1 MNDSRA
7 SKPVLAVSLL
17 LILCIGLAAAIRM
30 AGSAP
35 TYDGRGTDVAAL
47 QQDAHAYDD
56 SNADGVAAVMV
67 DENNEKTAADNVV
80 YSVVFNY
87 RGYDTLGE
95 SFILIGAIAGT
106 TAILRKKGN
115 RASAAI
121 VGTRGDAGQ
130 EPLKVVSY
138 RTDQK
143 GRTKYRRKPVIVKC
157 AADFLLPFATVYGWY
172 IILHGAMSP
181 GGGFQGG
188 VLAAGTVL
196 LVYLAYGLTGIRKVF
211 HSHFLHYSET
221 AAEIVYVC
229 IGLAG
234 IAAGLHFCFN
244 FVFPAGREASA
255 MLMNDAV
262 GYHVMAGISCLL
274 IMMLEALDTDDGSSR
289 EEKKS

>member
-35 TYDGRGTDVAAL
+35 TYDGRSTDVSAL

-56 SNADGVAAVMV
+56 SGADGVAAVMV
-67 DENNEKTAADNVV
+67 NENNEKTAADNVV

-115 RASAAI
+115 RASAAM
-121 VGTRGDAGQ
+121 Q

-244 FVFPAGREASA
+244 FVFPAGREESA

>member
-1 MNDSRA
+1 M
-7 SKPVLAVSLL
+7 
-17 LILCIGLAAAIRM
+17 
-30 AGSAP
+30 
-35 TYDGRGTDVAAL
+35 
-47 QQDAHAYDD
+47 
-56 SNADGVAAVMV
+56 
-67 DENNEKTAADNVV
+67 
-80 YSVVFNY
+80 
-87 RGYDTLGE
+87 
-95 SFILIGAIAGT
+95 
-106 TAILRKKGN
+106 
-115 RASAAI
+115 
-121 VGTRGDAGQ
+121 
-130 EPLKVVSY
+130 
-138 RTDQK
+138 
-143 GRTKYRRKPVIVKC
+143 IVKC

-244 FVFPAGREASA
+244 FVFPAGREESA